1 MRTTPNWTTR
11 YRFHLVCPG
20 CGRDG
25 ETVAEHRIPPPRVNC
40 GDCLMERVEVVEL
53 KVVSVEEEEAAS

>member
-25 ETVAEHRIPPPRVNC
+25 ETVADHRMPPRVNC